1 MQPLYGKHPTIK
13 LLPLLHLVF
22 VRLTQQ
28 TPGDA
33 AFPQRGT
40 GWGES
45 RAARAR
51 RGIDKTKKTKD
62 RNLGPQSFSPS
73 REMIPRHLLRGS
85 GLVRLSAPAPRRVA
99 VLLRPIA
106 RRDAAVGRSGSGLRM
121 KTSFGSISSR
131 SIHDDA
137 HERLRNAKPLVPNA
151 LAGKFTSAGTGRNSR
166 ALVVVSVVA
175 AVTFYLY
182 NSQTVPVTGRRR
194 FNFLSD
200 ALVAQ
205 AYSRAADAIV
215 RQVEE
220 QGGHFLSDWD
230 PRTMIVQ
237 RVMKRLIP
245 VSGMDDLKWEVRVIA
260 DSRRSFFF
268 YVHILVL
275 HDANTCMLVSGT
287 ANAFVI
293 PGGKVFVHSGI
304 LNVCRS
310 EDALAAVLG
319 HEIAHNTASHAA
331 ERLSAAWVGNLT
343 VGSLFFLAGALPGL
357 ALFGLW
363 NVIGGYYLQDLLFY
377 LPMGR
382 KQESEADYIGLMMMA
397 EACYDPRQA
406 VGFWQR
412 METIQRLGGHEV
424 PEMLST
430 HPSVCYFT
438 CDLVFL

>member
-1 MQPLYGKHPTIK
+1 LQPLYGKHPTIK
-13 LLPLLHLVF
+13 LLPLHLVF
-22 VRLTQQ
+22 VRLTNKPPA
-28 TPGDA
+28 TPLFRKEAPAGGKA
-33 AFPQRGT
+33 EQREHA
-40 GWGES
+40 GES
-45 RAARAR
+45 
-51 RGIDKTKKTKD
+51 TKRKRQKD

-99 VLLRPIA
+99 VLRPIA
-106 RRDAAVGRSGSGLRM
+106 RRDAAVCRSGSGLKTR
-121 KTSFGSISSR
+121 TSFGSLSSR

-151 LAGKFTSAGTGRNSR
+151 LAGKFTSAGTGRKSR

-245 VSGMDDLKWEVRVIA
+245 VSGMDDLQWEVRVIA
-260 DSRRSFFF
+260 DSRK
-268 YVHILVL
+268 
-275 HDANTCMLVSGT
+275 D
-287 ANAFVI
+287 
-293 PGGKVFVHSGI
+293 
-304 LNVCRS
+304 
-310 EDALAAVLG
+310 
-319 HEIAHNTASHAA
+319 
-331 ERLSAAWVGNLT
+331 
-343 VGSLFFLAGALPGL
+343 FLL
-357 ALFGLW
+357 
-363 NVIGGYYLQDLLFY
+363 
-377 LPMGR
+377 
-382 KQESEADYIGLMMMA
+382 
-397 EACYDPRQA
+397 
-406 VGFWQR
+406 
-412 METIQRLGGHEV
+412 
-424 PEMLST
+424 
-430 HPSVCYFT
+430 YFMPIS
-438 CDLVFL
+438 